1 MIHRAAILS
10 DVEFNPNKP
19 MITLLLETDFTK
31 EIRIAMQKGTQM
43 KEHKTKFPIVVNV
56 IEGHIDF
63 GVNGEL
69 LQLSKGNMIA
79 LEGDIPHNLVAS
91 EDSIVRLT
99 LTKYDDSQRVTKLG
113 L

>member
-1 MIHRAAILS
+1 MIHRAEILAG
-10 DVEFNPNKP
+10 VEFNQKKP
-19 MITLLLETDFTK
+19 MIKVLLETDFTK

-56 IEGHIDF
+56 VEGHIDF
-63 GVNGEL
+63 GINGEV
-69 LQLSKGNMIA
+69 LQLSKGNLIA
-79 LEGDIPHNLVAS
+79 LEGSVPHNLIAN
-91 EDSIVRLT
+91 EDSIIRLT